1 MNVDEARSRLAVGLE
16 AIECFVAG
24 IGDEE
29 AEYRPSPDAWCV
41 LDVLGHLLHEEGA
54 DFRTRLRTVI
64 QDPEGPWPPLDPH
77 AAVEAARRG
86 APSARALVE
95 RFREER
101 AVSLA
106 WLATLDAPD
115 LDRAHVANERR
126 LRAGDLLVAWVAH
139 DLVHLR
145 QLTGVRLAWW
155 ARRAAPYDVGYA
167 GADAVRGR
175 EAVDG

>member
-1 MNVDEARSRLAVGLE
+1 MDLDEARSRLAVGVD

-24 IGDEE
+24 IDDEE
-29 AEYRPSPDAWCV
+29 AAYRPSQDAWSV
-41 LDVLGHLLHEEGA
+41 LDVLGHLLDEESA
-54 DFRTRLRTVI
+54 DFRTRIRATL
-64 QDPEGPWPPLDPH
+64 QDPEGPWPPLDPDS
-77 AAVEAARRG
+77 AVTAARRRSV
-86 APSARALVE
+86 SARTLVE

-115 LDRAHVANERR
+115 LDRAHDADARSH
-126 LRAGDLLVAWVAH
+126 RAGDLLAAWVAH

-155 ARRAAPYDVGYA
+155 TRRAAPYEVRYA
-167 GADAVRGR
+167 EG
-175 EAVDG
+175 